1 MNGEIASTVAKAG
14 RLCEELGHQV
24 IWASPRFDFEAALQV
39 LTNFFAFGLAG
50 LDAAGAGGAAVRASA
65 LLEAVT
71 LANWELCRRLTAADI
86 DADLSTANSLR
97 RDVGAFFADHD
108 VLLTPAL
115 ANPPPPHGLYSQS
128 RTDLDPL
135 NFMRQC
141 QHTDQFLPI
150 FNITG
155 QPALS
160 VPMEVSSL
168 GLPIG
173 LQLVGRFAHEHV
185 ILALGRELMEGGA
198 GPCPSGGMGGRAL
211 KAAEGRCV
219 RHRTDGR
226 RIRRACLAP
235 RALGARA
242 HIKGVFI

>member
-1 MNGEIASTVAKAG
+1 M
-14 RLCEELGHQV
+14 
-24 IWASPRFDFEAALQV
+24 
-39 LTNFFAFGLAG
+39 
-50 LDAAGAGGAAVRASA
+50 
-65 LLEAVT
+65 
-71 LANWELCRRLTAADI
+71 
-86 DADLSTANSLR
+86 ANSLR
-97 RDVGAFFADHD
+97 RDVGAFFADYD
-108 VLLTPAL
+108 VPATPAL

-160 VPMEVSSL
+160 IPIGISTL

-185 ILALGRELMEGGA
+185 ILALGRQLMEA
-198 GPCPSGGMGGRAL
+198 VPL
-211 KAAEGRCV
+211 
-219 RHRTDGR
+219 
-226 RIRRACLAP
+226 
-235 RALGARA
+235 RA
-242 HIKGVFI
+242 HPPVWAGAD